1 MNLRFKGSRIIR
13 SKKGLVVHRARWVAV
28 TPSYIIENGY
38 VAVENGHIV
47 RVGTSHPGI
56 HGVDHGSGVLMPGLI
71 NAHLHLELSALKGKI
86 SFEKGFQAWVAELLV
101 KRGAL
106 GDSVLRSAAKDGM
119 DHLMA
124 AGTLGIGEI
133 STLGITRD
141 MVERSGLFGVWF
153 QEMLGSDISL
163 MDNPENARDDL
174 YCSFAG
180 HAPHTSSPSLLSHLK
195 QRATLKGFP
204 FSIHLAESSDE
215 TQFIETCQGPW
226 AEFLTQRGIDF
237 SSWPLPAESPVKYLD
252 SLGILDPLTLAVHLL
267 RVDDRDVDILK
278 NKGVKTVLCPRS
290 NFNLHKRLPNIKSF
304 LDRGLMPGLG
314 TDSLASNDSL
324 TIFDEMA
331 FVARNYPF
339 IPPCE
344 ILAMGTVYGAAA
356 LGMDQHLGTLLPG
369 RRGDLLYL
377 QVEASNPETLLE
389 IITGYE

>member
-13 SKKGLVVHRARWVAV
+13 STKCPVVHRARWVIV
-28 TPSYIIENGY
+28 SPSYIIENGY

-47 RVGTSHPGI
+47 GVGNSHQGL
-56 HGVDHGSGVLMPGLI
+56 HGVDHGPGVLMPGLI

-86 SFEKGFQAWVAELLV
+86 SFEKGFQAWVADLLV

-106 GDSVLRSAAKDGM
+106 GESVLRSAAKDGM

-124 AGTLGIGEI
+124 SGTFGIGEI

-141 MVERSGLFGVWF
+141 MVERSGLSGVWF
-153 QEMLGSDISL
+153 QEMLGSDIPL
-163 MDNPENARDDL
+163 NDNLKDAGVDL
-174 YCSFAG
+174 NCSFAG
-180 HAPHTSSPSLLSHLK
+180 HAPHTSSPLLLVHLK
-195 QRATLKGFP
+195 KRSAFKGLP
-204 FSIHLAESSDE
+204 FSIHVAESSHE
-215 TQFIETCQGPW
+215 TQFIETRQGAW
-226 AEFLTQRGIDF
+226 ADFLTQRGIDF
-237 SSWPLPAESPVKYLD
+237 SSWPLPAASPVKYLD
-252 SLGILDPLTLAVHLL
+252 SLGILDPMTLAVHLL
-267 RVDDRDVDILK
+267 RVDNRDLDILK

-331 FVARNYPF
+331 FVAMNYPS
-339 IPPCE
+339 ISPCE

-377 QVEASNPETLLE
+377 QVGASNPETLLE